1 MPIDQ
6 VTRWFPI
13 QVRECLKPE
22 ISVQA
27 IDTQTGE
34 LVGVAIN
41 IIAEK
46 TLKKS
51 TSIAGEPIEKE
62 GRGLLDILD
71 SEKEPI
77 MVELAKFLGILN
89 QGTKSS
95 QANPKKAETFF
106 KLS

>member
-1 MPIDQ
+1 MHVYILGLPIDQ

-27 IDTQTGE
+27 IDTKTGE

-46 TLKKS
+46 TLKKPIS
-51 TSIAGEPIEKE
+51 LGETVEKE

-71 SEKEPI
+71 PEKEPI

-89 QGTKSS
+89 QGT
-95 QANPKKAETFF
+95 
-106 KLS
+106 